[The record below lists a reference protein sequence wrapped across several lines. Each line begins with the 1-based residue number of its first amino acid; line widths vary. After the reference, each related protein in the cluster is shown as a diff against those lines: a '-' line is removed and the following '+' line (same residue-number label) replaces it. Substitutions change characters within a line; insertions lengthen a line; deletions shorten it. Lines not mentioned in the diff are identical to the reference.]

1 MKVGD
6 LVSINSQKQVFR
18 PRAYHG
24 VLVDGSTR
32 NRAHGHPDQAPSQMD
47 SWVEGAHWEPIAGT
61 GVVVRIS
68 SNDIVECRMVDSNE
82 TYAIKA
88 GGVKVISKGAGK

>member
-18 PRAYHG
+18 PRAYYG
-24 VLVDGSTR
+24 ALIDGSH
-32 NRAHGHPDQAPSQMD
+32 RAHGHPDQEPSKTD

>member
-6 LVSINSQKQVFR
+6 LVSVNSQRQVFR
-18 PRAYHG
+18 PRAYYGRQGEHK
-24 VLVDGSTR
+24 
-32 NRAHGHPDQAPSQMD
+32 AHGHPDSKPKAPSQMD

-68 SNDIVECRMVDSNE
+68 SNDIVVCRMVDSNE